1 MVTRAERAQQEAG
14 GEIGAWG
21 GMAGGA
27 VAGYKGTKGFHRVKH
42 GASGARASYRGSR
55 ELTSWTGASGGRLK
69 DVGTALKT
77 GAAGAVKAPKK
88 AVIAAAPIGVLG
100 AAAGT
105 IGGAHAGK
113 KLVARHQQRKK
124 VGKSMTMEQIAK
136 AGYQLN
142 PKADKKSAQR
152 HSMAQLGALGA
163 SGVGGG
169 MVGHKAGTELAERM
183 GHDMWVRGKP
193 ATARSIAGHL
203 PGAYKSALKSKT
215 GAIGAGLG
223 AAGIAGSAAVKHS
236 AKKKG
241 IIVPKKKV
249 AKSYTSVSAFGVD
262 HGY

>member
-1 MVTRAERAQQEAG
+1 MVTRAERAKQDTG

-55 ELTSWTGASGGRLK
+55 ELASWGGGGSRLK

-77 GAAGAVKAPKK
+77 GTAGAVKAPKK

-142 PKADKKSAQR
+142 PKADKKSTQR
-152 HSMAQLGALGA
+152 HGMAQLAALGA

-169 MVGHKAGTELAERM
+169 IVGHKAGGELGTRLAQ
-183 GHDMWVRGKP
+183 DYGKR
-193 ATARSIAGHL
+193 TVGSVARHVGGS
-203 PGAYKSALKSKT
+203 YKSALKSKT
-215 GAIGAGLG
+215 GAIGAGLA
-223 AAGIAGSAAVKHS
+223 AAGIGGEMAVKHS

-241 IIVPKKKV
+241 IIVPKKQV
-249 AKSYTSVSAFGVD
+249 AKSYYTSVSAFGVD